1 MSDAVIALPR
11 GGLYVQTSAGPIQFG
26 VPPETIKDSMSRG
39 LAVPTVYVVPHQLF
53 DRHRGVNVS
62 ECEFPAYY
70 NFFILKRR
78 IRLLVDDASVEA
90 RLRAVFGES
99 LFGPGPAAG
108 EGEFAREVPASAR
121 PDFARE
127 FAHFRRGPDGRTL
140 ELDTLVEF
148 LRFDG
153 GRASVGPDVE
163 IALEPD
169 GGYIVYDGGRELARA
184 PARLSLPR
192 RLSRP
197 PLGAG
202 QPFVPPAFG
211 ITVLGSSHGFDPSG
225 KTTGFVLWVG
235 QRGLL
240 VDPPVDATEL
250 LREQGVPAR
259 LVDGVILTHCHA
271 DHDSGTFQKLLEE
284 RRVHLYT
291 TPTVLRSFLKKYA
304 ALSGLSEDVLRRT
317 FSFTPVTVG
326 APVRAHG
333 AELWFFYTLHSIPAL
348 GFEAFYGGKCLA
360 FSGDTLYEPAVLRRL
375 ADEGVLS
382 PGRYADLIAF
392 PWHHSVVLHEA
403 GVPPLHT
410 PIAALAAL
418 PDEAKRRLY
427 LVHVAERDVPPDL
440 GLKVARVGLEHTL
453 RVDVAA
459 PPRSEAIEVLEA
471 IGAVEL
477 FRDFPLARAG
487 EILHAA
493 RRERVVAGE
502 AIIRQGT
509 EGDAFY
515 IIAAGAVA
523 VVQDGVEIKTY
534 VAGDYFGETALV
546 RGQPRNADVVAKT
559 DAELVVFNR
568 YDFLY
573 LLRGTDIPERLVRL
587 ARARSE
593 RSWEVL
599 ERNGSLRPLTSAQKT
614 QFQSFLTS
622 RPAAAGES
630 LWRAGE
636 PPTAAYLLDDAEVEV
651 ELEHAS
657 DPPAPFRAGAFLGEF
672 DAIVRGAPASS
683 SARVLKAGRLF
694 AIDRDDLRRLF
705 LDNPGVYV
713 ALVGATFAE

>member
-1 MSDAVIALPR
+1 MPDAVIALSR

-26 VPPETIKDSMSRG
+26 IPPETIKDSMARG
-39 LAVPTVYVVPHQLF
+39 LSVPAVYVVPHQLF

-70 NFFILKRR
+70 NYFILKRR

-90 RLRAVFGES
+90 RLRAVFRES
-99 LFGPGPAAG
+99 LFGPGPEAG
-108 EGEFAREVPASAR
+108 EGEFASEMPASAR

-127 FAHFRRGPDGRTL
+127 FAHFRRGPDGRKL

-148 LRFDG
+148 LRFDAN
-153 GRASVGPDVE
+153 GRASVGPGVE
-163 IALEPD
+163 VVLETGGAYTVVD
-169 GGYIVYDGGRELARA
+169 GGVEVARA
-184 PARLSLPR
+184 PARVDLPR
-192 RLSRP
+192 RVSRP
-197 PLGAG
+197 PVSTGT
-202 QPFVPPAFG
+202 PFLPPAFG

-250 LREQGVPAR
+250 LREQGVPSR

-304 ALSGLSEDVLRRT
+304 ALSGLSEDLLRRT

-326 APVRAHG
+326 APVPVHG
-333 AELWFFYTLHSIPAL
+333 AELWFFYTFHSIPAL
-348 GFEAFYGGKCLA
+348 GFEAFYGGKSLA
-360 FSGDTLYEPAVLRRL
+360 FSGDTLYEPTVLERL
-375 ADEGVLS
+375 ANEGVLS
-382 PGRYADLIAF
+382 PGRYADLIDF
-392 PWHHSVVLHEA
+392 PWHHSIVLHEA

-410 PIAALAAL
+410 PLAALAAL

-440 GLKVARVGLEHTL
+440 GLKVARVGLAHTL
-453 RVDVAA
+453 RVDVAP
-459 PPRSEAIEVLEA
+459 PPRGEAIDVLEA
-471 IGAVEL
+471 ICAVDL

-493 RRERVVAGE
+493 RRESATAGQV
-502 AIIRQGT
+502 IIRQGS
-509 EGDAFY
+509 EGDAVY
-515 IIAAGAVA
+515 VIAAGAVA

-546 RGQPRNADVVAKT
+546 LGQPRNADVVAKT
-559 DAELVVFNR
+559 DAELVAFDR

-573 LLRGTDIPERLVRL
+573 LLRGTDIPQRLVRL

-599 ERNGSLRPLTSAQKT
+599 ERNLSLRPLTSSQKT
-614 QFQSFLTS
+614 QFQSCLIS
-622 RPAAAGES
+622 RSVSAGEA
-630 LWRAGE
+630 LWHPGE
-636 PPTAAYLLDDAEVEV
+636 PPDAAYLVDDAEVA
-651 ELEHAS
+651 LEQPP
-657 DPPAPFRAGAFLGEF
+657 DPPSHFRAGAFVGEF
-672 DAIVRGAPASS
+672 DALMRSASVTS

-694 AIDRDDLRRLF
+694 TVARDDLQRLF
-705 LDNPGVYV
+705 RDNPGVFV
-713 ALVGATFAE
+713 ALVGTKFVE

>member
-1 MSDAVIALPR
+1 VSDAVIALPR
-11 GGLYVQTSAGPIQFG
+11 GGLYVQTSAGPVQFG
-26 VPPETIKDSMSRG
+26 IPPETIKDSMSRG
-39 LAVPTVYVVPHQLF
+39 LAVPTAYVVPHELF
-53 DRHRGVNVS
+53 DRHRGINVS

-70 NFFILKRR
+70 NYFILKRR

-99 LFGPGPAAG
+99 LFGPGPTQAG
-108 EGEFAREVPASAR
+108 EGEFASDIPVASR

-127 FAHFRRGPDGRTL
+127 FAHFRRGPDGRAL

-153 GRASVGPDVE
+153 GGRAVVGPGVE
-163 IALEPD
+163 VALEPD
-169 GGYIVYDGGRELARA
+169 GSYVVYDGGRELARA
-184 PARLSLPR
+184 PARIALPR
-192 RLSRP
+192 RVSRP
-197 PLGAG
+197 PVSTGR
-202 QPFVPPAFG
+202 PFVPPAFG
-211 ITVLGSSHGFDPSG
+211 VTVLGSSHGFDPSG

-304 ALSGLSEDVLRRT
+304 ALSGLSEDLLRRT

-333 AELWFFYTLHSIPAL
+333 AELWFFYTFHSIPAL
-348 GFEAFYGGKCLA
+348 GFEAFYGGKSLA
-360 FSGDTLYEPAVLRRL
+360 FSGDTLYEPGVLKRL

-392 PWHHSVVLHEA
+392 PWYHSVVLHEA

-410 PIAALAAL
+410 PLAALAAL

-427 LVHVAERDVPPDL
+427 LVHVAERDVPPEL

-453 RVDVAA
+453 RVDVAP
-459 PPRSEAIEVLEA
+459 PPRGEAIEVLDV
-471 IGAVEL
+471 ICAVEL

-493 RRERVVAGE
+493 RRARVAAGE
-502 AIIRQGT
+502 TVIRQGE

-523 VVQDGVEIKTY
+523 VVQDGVELKTY

-546 RGQPRNADVVAKT
+546 LGQPRSADVVAQT
-559 DAELVVFNR
+559 DAELVVFDR

-573 LLRGTDIPERLVRL
+573 LLRGTDIPARLVRL

-599 ERNGSLRPLTSAQKT
+599 ERNVALRPLTSAQKT

-622 RPAAAGES
+622 RAVAAGEA

-636 PPTAAYLLDDAEVEV
+636 PPEAAYLVDDAEVA
-651 ELEHAS
+651 LERAP
-657 DPPAPFRAGAFLGEF
+657 DPPARFRAGAFVGEF
-672 DAIVRGAPASS
+672 DALVRGTPATS
-683 SARVLKAGRLF
+683 SARAFKPGRLF
-694 AIDRDDLRRLF
+694 VMARDDLRRLF
-705 LDNPGVYV
+705 RDNPGVFV
-713 ALVGATFAE
+713 ALVGGTFVE

>member
-1 MSDAVIALPR
+1 MSDAVIALSR
-11 GGLYVQTSAGPIQFG
+11 GGLYVPTSAGPIQFG
-26 VPPETIKDSMSRG
+26 LPPETIKDSMARG
-39 LAVPTVYVVPHQLF
+39 LAVPAVYVVPHRLF
-53 DRHRGVNVS
+53 DRQRGVNVS

-70 NFFILKRR
+70 NYFVLKRR

-90 RLRAVFGES
+90 RLRTVFGEA

-108 EGEFAREVPASAR
+108 EGEFAREMPASAR
-121 PDFARE
+121 PDFGRE
-127 FAHFRRGPDGRTL
+127 FAHFRRGPDGRAL
-140 ELDTLVEF
+140 EVDTLVEF
-148 LRFDG
+148 LHFDAA
-153 GRASVGPDVE
+153 GRAFVGEGVE

-169 GGYIVYDGGRELARA
+169 GGYVVTDGGRELARL
-184 PARLSLPR
+184 PARIDLPR

-197 PLGAG
+197 PVSAGA
-202 QPFVPPAFG
+202 PFAPPAFG

-235 QRGLL
+235 HRGLL

-304 ALSGLSEDVLRRT
+304 ALSGLSEDLLRRT

-326 APVRAHG
+326 APVPVHG

-348 GFEAFYGGKCLA
+348 GFEAFYGGKSLA
-360 FSGDTLYEPAVLRRL
+360 FSGDTLYEPHVLKRL

-382 PGRYADLIAF
+382 PGRYADLIDF
-392 PWHHSVVLHEA
+392 PWYHSVVLHEA

-410 PIAALAAL
+410 PLAALAAL

-427 LVHVAERDVPPDL
+427 LVHVAERDVPPDI
-440 GLKVARVGLEHTL
+440 GLKVARVGLAHTL
-453 RVDVAA
+453 RVDVPP
-459 PPRSEAIEVLEA
+459 PPRGEAIDVLEA
-471 IGAVEL
+471 ICAVEL
-477 FRDFPLARAG
+477 FREFPLARAG

-493 RRERVVAGE
+493 RRESVSAGQVV
-502 AIIRQGT
+502 IRQGT

-515 IIAAGAVA
+515 IIAAGAA
-523 VVQDGVEIKTY
+523 SVVQDGVEIKTY

-546 RGQPRNADVVAKT
+546 LGQPRNADVVAKT
-559 DAELVVFNR
+559 DAELVAFDR

-587 ARARSE
+587 ALARSE

-599 ERNGSLRPLTSAQKT
+599 EKNLSLRPLTSSQKT

-622 RPAAAGES
+622 RAVAAGEP
-630 LWRAGE
+630 LWRAGQ
-636 PPTAAYLLDDAEVEV
+636 PPEAAYLVDDAEIT
-651 ELEHAS
+651 LERHP
-657 DPPAPFRAGAFLGEF
+657 DPPAHFRAGAFVGEF
-672 DAIVRGAPASS
+672 DALVRDAPASS
-683 SARVLKAGRLF
+683 SARALKAGRLF
-694 AIDRDDLRRLF
+694 AVTRDDLQRLF
-705 LDNPGVYV
+705 ADNPGVFV
-713 ALVGATFAE
+713 SLIGTKFVE